1 MRGPLP
7 PALLIH
13 IVRSGKVPLLQ
24 VLFFSGPCFAH
35 APPQGAAGPKTRGP
49 EEQPGRGPELAMPQC
64 VACAHQPEAVRSC
77 ASGAEDKVF
86 NRHRYWSGTT
96 ACIWLQAASAGFG
109 VWQATDAGG
118 QVVAPIPACAGL
130 GQARSASQA
139 RRVAQT
145 TCASPP
151 ERHATVH
158 GLTSP
163 VSSAHSPRVTN
174 RGPSLQ
180 LDKLQP

>member
-86 NRHRYWSGTT
+86 NRHRYGSGTT
-96 ACIWLQAASAGFG
+96 ACIWLQAASAGFR

-118 QVVAPIPACAGL
+118 HAAL
-130 GQARSASQA
+130 GQVFGPTGSTALPIHAETTRATSALATSYESRPVPAARQA
-139 RRVAQT
+139 T
-145 TCASPP
+145 T
-151 ERHATVH
+151 
-158 GLTSP
+158 L
-163 VSSAHSPRVTN
+163 
-174 RGPSLQ
+174 
-180 LDKLQP
+180 